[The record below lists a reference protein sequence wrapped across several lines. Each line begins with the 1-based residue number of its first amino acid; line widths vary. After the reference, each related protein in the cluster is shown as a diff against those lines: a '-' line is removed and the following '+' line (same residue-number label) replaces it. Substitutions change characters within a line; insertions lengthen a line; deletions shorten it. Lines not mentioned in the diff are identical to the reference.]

1 MPDQNNRQISAQ
13 EAIIKTATVEI
24 RTLTLNGKQMTLSV
38 FRQLREESVIDE
50 ETLELRGQPWGTVNY
65 HPDAECKAGR
75 PHLHVVWQKGNEL
88 RRASVLQIPWLRDE
102 TEPSGH
108 AGCREMMVSACE
120 VYVILR
126 TLEGWFPATEA
137 RSSIPFRSRKMDGD
151 YWWTYL
157 PFELDAGPRLE
168 LPFTDDLRTHLQV
181 IWTINRQHREADTAV
196 HVAHAALQKH
206 LRNYEEKTGANPSAA
221 DVWQHMVQP
230 AVQEYQHYR
239 KHWGELYKQFE
250 TLGQLF
256 IAV

>member
-1 MPDQNNRQISAQ
+1 MPDQNSRQITAQ
-13 EAIIKTATVEI
+13 EAIIKTTTVEI

-38 FRQLREESVIDE
+38 FRQLREEPVIDE
-50 ETLELRGQPWGTVNY
+50 DTLELRGQPWGTVNY
-65 HPDAECKAGR
+65 HPDADCKAGR
-75 PHLHVVWQKGNEL
+75 PHLHVVWQKGAEL
-88 RRASVLQIPWLRDE
+88 RRATVLQIPWLRDE

-108 AGCREMMVSACE
+108 AGRREWMVSACE

-137 RSSIPFRSRKMDGD
+137 RSTPFRSRNMGD

-181 IWTINRQHREADTAV
+181 IWNINRQHREADTTFHTAK
-196 HVAHAALQKH
+196 AALKKS
-206 LRNYEEKTGANPSAA
+206 LSTYEEKLGANPSAA
-221 DVWQHMVQP
+221 DVRQRMVQP
-230 AVQEYQHYR
+230 ALQEYQHYR
-239 KHWGELYKQFE
+239 KHWAELYQQFE
-250 TLGQLF
+250 ALSQLF